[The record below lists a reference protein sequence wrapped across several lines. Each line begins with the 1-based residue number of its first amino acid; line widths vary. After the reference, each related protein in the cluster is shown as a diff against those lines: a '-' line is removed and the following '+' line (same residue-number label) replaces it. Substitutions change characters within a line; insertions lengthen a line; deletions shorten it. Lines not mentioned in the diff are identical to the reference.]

1 MGVSPLALEAVE
13 ATVSFSD
20 EDFRLEL
27 LRERAILRAHD
38 QPKSKPTP
46 THSESRTDTAN
57 PQLNGKVNI
66 PLSPPRLATY
76 TAEELRGK
84 ALPALKEI
92 VPELLYE
99 GVNVLASP
107 PKTGK
112 GWLALN
118 ISLAA
123 AAGGKALSRI
133 DLEQG
138 DVLLLA
144 LEDSERRLQDRIDT
158 LLGENDPWP
167 ERLHITHHAP
177 QDGQGLTEAVTEWLT
192 NHPQAR
198 LVVIDT
204 LGRVRPSKKRGA
216 DSYQEDYQTTSR
228 LQRLALDHH
237 IAILLVHHTKKA
249 GEDDFLAQ
257 VSGTFGLTG
266 AADAVL
272 VLKRA
277 RSNAGAVLSV
287 TGRDIEERELALAFN
302 DGLWQLIGDAADVK
316 RSEARTAILTALQR
330 AKPHG
335 LKAKHVAAIT
345 GRNYHT
351 VKNLLR
357 KMFLAGEVKS
367 DEKGNYYRS

>member
-1 MGVSPLALEAVE
+1 
-13 ATVSFSD
+13 
-20 EDFRLEL
+20 
-27 LRERAILRAHD
+27 
-38 QPKSKPTP
+38 
-46 THSESRTDTAN
+46 
-57 PQLNGKVNI
+57 
-66 PLSPPRLATY
+66 
-76 TAEELRGK
+76 
-84 ALPALKEI
+84 
-92 VPELLYE
+92 
-99 GVNVLASP
+99 
-107 PKTGK
+107 
-112 GWLALN
+112 
-118 ISLAA
+118 
-123 AAGGKALSRI
+123 
-133 DLEQG
+133 
-138 DVLLLA
+138 
-144 LEDSERRLQDRIDT
+144 
-158 LLGENDPWP
+158 
-167 ERLHITHHAP
+167 
-177 QDGQGLTEAVTEWLT
+177 
-192 NHPQAR
+192 
-198 LVVIDT
+198 
-204 LGRVRPSKKRGA
+204 
-216 DSYQEDYQTTSR
+216 
-228 LQRLALDHH
+228 
-237 IAILLVHHTKKA
+237 
-249 GEDDFLAQ
+249 